1 MEKEEKPY
9 DSLVQRLNSLS
20 DAEKYELMMRCSP
33 EARNLAIWL
42 RILFVFVLVVIVYAV
57 CGNSYDLLVVMGVSV
72 FVTLACLL
80 R

>member
-42 RILFVFVLVVIVYAV
+42 RILFVFVLAVIVYAV
-57 CGNSYDLLVVMGVSV
+57 CGNSYDLLVVMGGSV
-72 FVTLACLL
+72 FVTLVCLL

>member
-42 RILFVFVLVVIVYAV
+42 RILFVFVLAVIVYAV
-57 CGNSYDLLVVMGVSV
+57 CGNSYDLLVAMGVSV